1 MRRWGNRRDEA
12 EPAIVEALRAVG
24 AYVALVSQAGLPD
37 LFVLFRG
44 QWYALEV
51 KTGKGKSQAH
61 QVSQRRFLELTGTPI
76 VRTPYAALQAI
87 GACQPPPAPLRLVP
101 SPSKLGDPP

>member
-1 MRRWGNRRDEA
+1 MRRWGAKRDEA
-12 EPAIVEALRAVG
+12 EAEIVAALRRVG

-44 QWYALEV
+44 RWYALEV

-61 QVSQRRFLELTGTPI
+61 QMSQRRFLELTGTPI
-76 VRTPYAALQAI
+76 VRTPYEALKAI
-87 GACQPPPAPLRLVP
+87 GAELPVPGPLRLVP
-101 SPSKLGDPP
+101 PPSRLTR